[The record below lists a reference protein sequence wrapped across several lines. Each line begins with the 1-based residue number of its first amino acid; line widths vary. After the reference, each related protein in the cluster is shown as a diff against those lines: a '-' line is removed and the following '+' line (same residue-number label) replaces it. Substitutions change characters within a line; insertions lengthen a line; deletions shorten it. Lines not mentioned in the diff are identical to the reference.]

1 MQKSTIMNVIKKFF
15 TALSVVLV
23 PASLGLPASIALAQ
37 VTANT
42 VNSPVQNATDIQ
54 NLMCSVVSW
63 FIWIVILTSVIMVVY
78 AAFTYATAGEDTE
91 KVATGR
97 KTLTYAA
104 VGIIVA
110 LCAAGFP
117 AIVQSVFGSNTTGF
131 NISCLVGGS
140 SSTSSGTT
148 Q

>member
-1 MQKSTIMNVIKKFF
+1 MNAMKKFIMESPLLL
-15 TALSVVLV
+15 ALMAWGVPLSV
-23 PASLGLPASIALAQ
+23 AFAATSTT
-37 VTANT
+37 VT
-42 VNSPVQNATDIQ
+42 SPINNATQIQ
-54 NLMCSVVSW
+54 TLLCTIITW
-63 FIWIVILTSVIMVVY
+63 FIWIVILVSVIMVVW
-78 AAFTYATAGEDTE
+78 AAFTYVTAGDDAE

-117 AIVQSVFGSNTTGF
+117 AIVQSLFGSSTTGF
-131 NISCLVGGS
+131 NISCLGGS
-140 SSTSSGTT
+140 SSTGTT

>member
-1 MQKSTIMNVIKKFF
+1 MKKFI
-15 TALSVVLV
+15 TASPLLLAVVAWGSPLSV
-23 PASLGLPASIALAQ
+23 AFA
-37 VTANT
+37 
-42 VNSPVQNATDIQ
+42 QNASTTVTSPINNAAGIQ
-54 NLMCSVVSW
+54 QLMCTIASW
-63 FIWIVILTSVIMVVY
+63 FIWIVILVSVIMVVY

-117 AIVQSVFGSNTTGF
+117 AIVQSLFPSGSTGTAISSISCLTGGSSGTNTTG
-131 NISCLVGGS
+131 
-140 SSTSSGTT
+140 